1 MKKLLLLLPAVMLFA
16 FRISDT
22 RTDDR
27 EILVKNFMETR
38 ANLLKSIQGL
48 SDKQMNFK
56 PDSSRWSVA
65 ECLEHIILVEK
76 GIFGM
81 EQQLVKQT
89 PNPEKRKDIKTKDED
104 LIKGVT
110 DRSHKAKAPEFA
122 QPKHTYATTAA
133 AIDAFNTQRDQLIEY
148 VKTNNDDLRNH
159 VMDSPAGT
167 LDAYQFL
174 LLISSHSARH
184 TKQIEEVKADPNFP
198 KQ

>member
-1 MKKLLLLLPAVMLFA
+1 MKKLLLLLPAILLFA
-16 FRISDT
+16 FRTSDH
-22 RTDDR
+22 RSDER
-27 EILVKNFMETR
+27 EILVNNFKETR
-38 ANLLKSIQGL
+38 SVLLKSIQGL

-56 PDSSRWSVA
+56 PDSTRWSIA
-65 ECLEHIILVEK
+65 ECLEHIVLVEK
-76 GIFGM
+76 GLFGM

-89 PNPEKRKDIKTKDED
+89 PNPEKRKDIKAKDED

-122 QPKHTYATTAA
+122 QPKHTYASTAE
-133 AIDAFNTQRDQLIEY
+133 AIAAFNTQRDQLIEY
-148 VKTNNDDLRNH
+148 VQTNNDDLRNH

-174 LLISSHSARH
+174 LLISSHCARH
-184 TKQIEEVKADPNFP
+184 TKQIEEVKADPAFP